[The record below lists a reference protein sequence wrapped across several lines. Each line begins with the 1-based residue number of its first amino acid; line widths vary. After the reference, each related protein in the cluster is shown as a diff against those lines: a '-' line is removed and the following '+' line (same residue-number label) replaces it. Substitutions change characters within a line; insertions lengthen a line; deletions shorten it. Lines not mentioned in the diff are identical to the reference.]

1 MKELRKFIKD
11 QLSVWP
17 LAAANYRSL
26 KSVRTRELTVGGLP
40 CRVQFNPERAF
51 STNADTRPEAIAAR
65 PCFLC
70 ADTRRSSSTSSS
82 RGARAGCTMSR

>member
-40 CRVQFNPERAF
+40 
-51 STNADTRPEAIAAR
+51 
-65 PCFLC
+65 
-70 ADTRRSSSTSSS
+70 
-82 RGARAGCTMSR
+82 

>member
-40 CRVQFNPERAF
+40 CRVQTFFAVSTASRAF
-51 STNADTRPEAIAAR
+51 LVHLSIVMSNPLFRP
-65 PCFLC
+65 F
-70 ADTRRSSSTSSS
+70 
-82 RGARAGCTMSR
+82 AGPDAM